1 MIDLKQLESEGVRI
15 GNEKLIQLTESAS
28 DKLTELI
35 QCESEADFL
44 RIKITG
50 GGCNG
55 LSYNMSFSNTTKSG
69 DILVHSLEGFV
80 VIDSKTALFI
90 KGTTLDYSHA
100 LVGGGFKFDNPNA
113 KSSCSCGESFSI

>member
-1 MIDLKQLESEGVRI
+1 MLDLKQLESEGIRI
-15 GNEKLIQLTESAS
+15 GNEKLVQLTESAS

-35 QCESEADFL
+35 QRENEADFL

-55 LSYNMSFSNTTKSG
+55 LSYNMSFSNKTKSG

-100 LVGGGFKFDNPNA
+100 LVGGVFKFDNPNA
-113 KSSCSCGESFSI
+113 KSSCSCGESFII